1 VNAKGRASLGLV
13 LGLAF
18 GLGRNGIGQTVP
30 EQLRTVT
37 PAIMALNV
45 TMAPYNVQPYDAR
58 TTAAT
63 QDMGPRIQA
72 AMNDACAYA
81 ATQPGKGPPI
91 VYIPRGQYLY
101 KTTLTVPCSGL
112 TVKGDGIS
120 ATQLYQAAYWNS
132 SNVLLTVGTHPGAG
146 LSRVT
151 LEDLSFSASS
161 NHNNIGG
168 ITLACRYCHLNRVGV
183 YGTNNF
189 AIEFTGAAFTGT
201 GGWSDLNQCEIQV
214 PLGSTGPAFAFQV
227 TSQAGAVG
235 GPDGIEVHNT
245 NVNVGALNGGFIR
258 FVSPG
263 TQTASSTGWIG
274 NRFMSLTNG
283 APIVAITG
291 TMQDARFVGNRWEQT
306 GSGGLN
312 VRLGNP
318 TSNDPP
324 AVFIDNLWAC
334 GSGGCTW
341 ADAGGLTGLRSLR
354 YGDYGGNSGAFFTN
368 QTSTGLA
375 VSLSER
381 ASAIGSTP
389 LVVST
394 GIVPGSG
401 FYRATTSMI
410 LTKAGTTG
418 VISTRLE
425 WNNGVH
431 TQSDTTAPLATTAP
445 VGTEVDGSFLFYSAE
460 NSPITYQ
467 TTFASVAGSP
477 QYTLRIRLEFVGP

>member
-1 VNAKGRASLGLV
+1 VKGRSRLILAGFAV
-13 LGLAF
+13 AF
-18 GLGRNGIGQTVP
+18 GHRGSGQGVP

-45 TMAPYNVQPYDAR
+45 TMAPYNVQPYNASISA
-58 TTAAT
+58 TT
-63 QDMGPRIQA
+63 QDMGARIQA
-72 AMNDACAYA
+72 ALNDACAYA
-81 ATQPGKGPPI
+81 AAQAGKGPPI

-101 KTTLTVPCSGL
+101 RTTLTIPCSGL
-112 TVKGDGIS
+112 TVKGDGIV
-120 ATQLYQAAYWNS
+120 ATQLYQAAYWS
-132 SNVLLTVGTHPGAG
+132 SANVLLTVGTHATGG

-161 NHNNIGG
+161 NRNNTGG

-183 YGTNNF
+183 YGANNF
-189 AIEFTGAAFTGT
+189 GIEFTGAASTGT
-201 GGWSDLNQCEIQV
+201 GGWTDVNQCEIQI
-214 PLGSTGPAFAFQV
+214 PLESTGPAFAFQV

-235 GPDGIEVHNT
+235 GPDGSEVHNT

-283 APIVAITG
+283 GSIVAITG

-312 VRLGNP
+312 VSLGNS

-341 ADAGGLTGLRSLR
+341 SDAGGLTGLRSLR
-354 YGDYGGNSGAFFTN
+354 FGDYGGTRGSGAFFTS
-368 QTSTGLA
+368 QTSTGLS
-375 VSLSER
+375 VSLTER

-394 GIVPGSG
+394 GVIPGAG
-401 FYRATTSMI
+401 LYRATTAMI
-410 LTKAGTTG
+410 LTRAGTAGT
-418 VISTRLE
+418 ISTTLA
-425 WNNGVH
+425 WNNGVLA
-431 TQSDTTAPLATTAP
+431 QSGTTATLSTTAP
-445 VGTEVDGSFLFYSAE
+445 VGTEVDGSFLFYSAQ
-460 NSPITYQ
+460 NTPITYH
-467 TTFASVAGSP
+467 TTFAGVTGSP
-477 QYTLRIRLEFVGP
+477 QYSLRIRLEFVGP